1 MASIAAVMSSLLNYC
16 YGIVVF
22 LFDLQGWNCELN
34 WVMGIDFDGG
44 DRREKRQIWV

>member
-1 MASIAAVMSSLLNYC
+1 MAGATATAWTTAVVMSNLLNYC

-44 DRREKRQIWV
+44 DL